1 MKKYLIPA
9 AMMATLAVPGLAQ
22 VEADPLGDELDCAIF
37 IAIAMDSVDSEA
49 DPDAAVGLAAGLT
62 YFIGRYEGQGGT
74 DLETDLFE
82 RFQSMTLEELSGLE
96 TKCAPQLE
104 NMGQGLEAA
113 GRAFMAAGED
123 DAAAADDGEGSEATA
138 E

>member
-62 YFIGRYEGQGGT
+62 YFIGRYEGQGGSN
-74 DLETDLFE
+74 LEEDLFE
-82 RFQSMTLEELSGLE
+82 RFQGMTLEQLSGLE

-113 GRAFMAAGED
+113 GRAFIALGDEEAAES
-123 DAAAADDGEGSEATA
+123 GEGSEAPA